1 MGKEPKEVTQKEIGK
16 RLKEY
21 IDSRME
27 KMGIESYRQLYSR
40 SGVSNSEINAIL
52 SGRRQKPN
60 PNLLKKLAEALGGS
74 YTEMLDIVGYLSKN
88 KIKTTLPKGIDPIE
102 NIVVIPVVGVIR
114 AGQPIYA
121 EENIIGHEPINPDF
135 IKGGEYFFLLVTGD
149 SMIDSGIKDGSFV
162 LIRKQEY
169 VETGEIAAV
178 MVDDEN
184 ATIKRVYYN
193 RDIGTVTLQ
202 PDNTTFVPQ
211 TYSANNIRIV
221 GKVVRAI
228 IDPNRRK

>member
-27 KMGIESYRQLYSR
+27 KMGIESYRQLDSR

-88 KIKTTLPKGIDPIE
+88 KSE
-102 NIVVIPVVGVIR
+102 
-114 AGQPIYA
+114 
-121 EENIIGHEPINPDF
+121 
-135 IKGGEYFFLLVTGD
+135 LLT
-149 SMIDSGIKDGSFV
+149 
-162 LIRKQEY
+162 
-169 VETGEIAAV
+169 
-178 MVDDEN
+178 
-184 ATIKRVYYN
+184 
-193 RDIGTVTLQ
+193 
-202 PDNTTFVPQ
+202 
-211 TYSANNIRIV
+211 TYSLHSLKWELL
-221 GKVVRAI
+221 GQ
-228 IDPNRRK
+228 